1 MQSKKRNI
9 PKDLDQNL
17 TVPSPLKTKRKQKI
31 SDKSHQNDE
40 KLSNSKSK
48 SSKQKTSYDPEEL
61 NKTIQEI
68 QDEKFFKKE
77 FAKDLK
83 KFSKF
88 FGKQSAS
95 NIECDPTNIDD

>member
-48 SSKQKTSYDPEEL
+48 SSK
-61 NKTIQEI
+61 
-68 QDEKFFKKE
+68 
-77 FAKDLK
+77 
-83 KFSKF
+83 
-88 FGKQSAS
+88 
-95 NIECDPTNIDD
+95 